1 MNQQTSAPRRFTTL
15 FAESMAIG
23 RKPNGGTDRMAL
35 TPDDCAHRS
44 WFVKQLR
51 EVGAEVRIDAAGN
64 IFGLFTWDNSAP
76 YILCGSHLDSQENGG
91 VLDGAY
97 GVVAA
102 LCAARAVDK
111 AVRAGQLAPKA
122 NLAVVD
128 WTNEEGARF
137 EPSLMGS
144 RVFTGSLRL
153 SDVEQ
158 AQDLDGVR
166 FDDALREGGWQG
178 TDEPPQAAAYFELHV
193 EQGPVLEAADVSIGA
208 VTGNWAAVKMDMR
221 ILGEQSHTGSTPM
234 SLRKDALYGMA
245 LLTVAAR
252 ELADDVARRSIELR
266 TSVTKVQLFPHSPNI
281 VTSECQL
288 HLEIRAESEENAREA
303 AKQLTDRFTEIE
315 AASSTR
321 IKVTGTEMRPSMA
334 FPESGISLIERAAT
348 TCGITCV
355 RTKTVCGHD
364 AVALAAH
371 VPTALMFVPSVG
383 SHAHAPNEFTKPEDL
398 ANGVR
403 TLEQALRIC
412 VANGDFPAEGE

>member
-1 MNQQTSAPRRFTTL
+1 MNQQTSAPQRFATL

-35 TPDDCAHRS
+35 TPDDCAHRT
-44 WFVKQLR
+44 WLVKQLR
-51 EVGAEVRIDAAGN
+51 EAGAEVRVDAVGN
-64 IFGLFTWDNSAP
+64 IFGLFTWDDAAP

-91 VLDGAY
+91 VYDGAY

-102 LCAARAVDK
+102 LCATRAVDE
-111 AVRAGQLAPKA
+111 AVRVGQLAPKA

-144 RVFTGSLRL
+144 RVFTGALQL
-153 SDVEQ
+153 SDVDQ

-166 FDDALREGGWQG
+166 FGDALREGSWQG
-178 TDEPPQAAAYFELHV
+178 ADEPPRAAAYLELHV
-193 EQGPVLEAADVSIGA
+193 EQGPVLEAAGASIGA
-208 VTGNWAAVKMDMR
+208 VTGNWAAVKMDVR

-252 ELADDVARRSIELR
+252 KLGDEHERRGIELR
-266 TSVTKVQLFPHSPNI
+266 TSVTKVRLFPRSPNI
-281 VTSECQL
+281 VTSECRL
-288 HLEIRAESEENAREA
+288 HLEIRAESEEVARA
-303 AKQLTDRFTEIE
+303 AAGQLAATFAGIEEQSGTTVEVARTE
-315 AASSTR
+315 
-321 IKVTGTEMRPSMA
+321 VRPSMA
-334 FPESGISLIERAAT
+334 FPESGVSLVEGAAAT
-348 TCGITCV
+348 CELTCM

-371 VPTALMFVPSVG
+371 VPTALMFVPSVD

-398 ANGVR
+398 ANGVQA
-403 TLEQALRIC
+403 LEQALRIC
-412 VANGDFPAEGE
+412 VANGGFPTEGE

>member
-1 MNQQTSAPRRFTTL
+1 MRQQISAPQRFATL

-35 TPDDCAHRS
+35 TPDDRAHRA
-44 WFVKQLR
+44 WLVEQLHAA
-51 EVGAEVRIDAAGN
+51 GAEVRVDAVGN
-64 IFGLFTWDNSAP
+64 IFGLFTWDDAAP

-91 VLDGAY
+91 VYDGAY
-97 GVVAA
+97 GVAAA
-102 LCAARAVDK
+102 LCAARAVDE
-111 AVRAGQLAPKA
+111 AVRVSQLVPKA

-144 RVFTGSLRL
+144 RVFTGALRL

-166 FDDALREGGWQG
+166 FGDALREGGWQG
-178 TDEPPQAAAYFELHV
+178 TDEPPHAAAYLELHV
-193 EQGPVLEAADVSIGA
+193 EQGPVLEAASVSIGA
-208 VTGNWAAVKMDMR
+208 VTGNWAAVKMDVL

-252 ELADDVARRSIELR
+252 KLADEHERRGIELR
-266 TSVTKVQLFPHSPNI
+266 TSVTKVQLFPRSPNI
-281 VTSECQL
+281 VTSECRL
-288 HLEIRAESEENAREA
+288 HLEIRAESEEEARA
-303 AKQLTDRFTEIE
+303 ASQRMMARFAEIE
-315 AASSTR
+315 ASSGTH
-321 IKVTGTEMRPSMA
+321 IKVTGTEVRPSMA
-334 FPESGISLIERAAT
+334 FPESGISLVEHAAAACGL
-348 TCGITCV
+348 TCM

-371 VPTALMFVPSVG
+371 VPTALMFVPSVD

-398 ANGVR
+398 VNGVR
-403 TLEQALRIC
+403 TFEQALRIC
-412 VANGDFPAEGE
+412 VANGGFPVEGE

>member
-1 MNQQTSAPRRFTTL
+1 MNQQTSAPQRFATL
-15 FAESMAIG
+15 FAESMTIG
-23 RKPNGGTDRMAL
+23 RKPNSGTDRMAL

-44 WFVKQLR
+44 WLVKQLR
-51 EVGAEVRIDAAGN
+51 KAGAEVRVDAVGN
-64 IFGLFTWDNSAP
+64 IFGLFSWDDAAP

-91 VLDGAY
+91 VYDGAY

-102 LCAARAVDK
+102 LCAARAVDE

-144 RVFTGSLRL
+144 RVFTGALRL

-158 AQDLDGVR
+158 AQDLNGVR
-166 FDDALREGGWQG
+166 FGDALRKGGWQG
-178 TDEPPQAAAYFELHV
+178 ADEPPQAAAYFELHV
-193 EQGPVLEAADVSIGA
+193 EQGPVLEAADVNIGA
-208 VTGNWAAVKMDMR
+208 VAGNWAALKMDVR

-234 SLRKDALYGMA
+234 ALRKDALYGMA
-245 LLTVAAR
+245 LLTVTAR
-252 ELADDVARRSIELR
+252 EFADEHERRGTELR

-281 VTSECQL
+281 VTSECRL
-288 HLEIRAESEENAREA
+288 HLEVRAESEEDARA
-303 AKQLTDRFTEIE
+303 VSKQLTARFAEIE
-315 AASSTR
+315 AASGTR
-321 IKVTGTEMRPSMA
+321 IEVTGTEVRPSMTS
-334 FPESGISLIERAAT
+334 PESGVSLVEGAAAT
-348 TCGITCV
+348 CELTCM

-383 SHAHAPNEFTKPEDL
+383 GHAHAPSEFTKPDDL

-403 TLEQALRIC
+403 VLTETLRI
-412 VANGDFPAEGE
+412 ALAQGGLA

>member
-1 MNQQTSAPRRFTTL
+1 MNQQLPTPQRFAAL

-35 TPDDCAHRS
+35 TPDDCAHRT
-44 WFVKQLR
+44 WLVEQLR
-51 EVGAEVRIDAAGN
+51 EAGAEVRVDAVGN
-64 IFGLFTWDNSAP
+64 IFGLFTWNNAAP

-91 VLDGAY
+91 VYDGAY

-102 LCAARAVDK
+102 LCAAQAVDQ
-111 AVRAGQLAPKA
+111 AVHASELAPAA

-144 RVFTGSLRL
+144 RVFTGALTMKGI
-153 SDVEQ
+153 
-158 AQDLDGVR
+158 AQSRDLGGVR
-166 FDDALREGGWQG
+166 FDDALRDCGWQG
-178 TDEPPQAAAYFELHV
+178 TDEPPRAVAYLELHV
-193 EQGPVLEAADVSIGA
+193 EQGPALEATGASIGA
-208 VTGNWAAVKMDMR
+208 VEGNWAAVKMDVR
-221 ILGEQSHTGSTPM
+221 IIGEQSHTGSTPM
-234 SLRKDALYGMA
+234 PLRKDALYGMA
-245 LLTVAAR
+245 LLTVAAHK
-252 ELADDVARRSIELR
+252 LADEYAQRDIELR

-281 VTSECQL
+281 VTSECKL
-288 HLEIRAESEENAREA
+288 HLEIRAEEEACTREA
-303 AKQLTDRFTEIE
+303 SQQLAARFTEIE
-315 AASSTR
+315 AESNTHIEVA
-321 IKVTGTEMRPSMA
+321 GTEVRPSMA
-334 FPESGISLIERAAT
+334 FPECGMQVIEQAAQAA
-348 TCGITCV
+348 GLSHM

-403 TLEQALRIC
+403 ALEKALRVT
-412 VANGDFPAEGE
+412 VADGGFPTKSE

>member
-128 WTNEEGARF
+128 
-137 EPSLMGS
+137 
-144 RVFTGSLRL
+144 
-153 SDVEQ
+153 
-158 AQDLDGVR
+158 
-166 FDDALREGGWQG
+166 
-178 TDEPPQAAAYFELHV
+178 
-193 EQGPVLEAADVSIGA
+193 
-208 VTGNWAAVKMDMR
+208 
-221 ILGEQSHTGSTPM
+221 
-234 SLRKDALYGMA
+234 
-245 LLTVAAR
+245 
-252 ELADDVARRSIELR
+252 
-266 TSVTKVQLFPHSPNI
+266 
-281 VTSECQL
+281 
-288 HLEIRAESEENAREA
+288 
-303 AKQLTDRFTEIE
+303 
-315 AASSTR
+315 
-321 IKVTGTEMRPSMA
+321 
-334 FPESGISLIERAAT
+334 
-348 TCGITCV
+348 
-355 RTKTVCGHD
+355 
-364 AVALAAH
+364 
-371 VPTALMFVPSVG
+371 
-383 SHAHAPNEFTKPEDL
+383 
-398 ANGVR
+398 
-403 TLEQALRIC
+403 
-412 VANGDFPAEGE
+412 